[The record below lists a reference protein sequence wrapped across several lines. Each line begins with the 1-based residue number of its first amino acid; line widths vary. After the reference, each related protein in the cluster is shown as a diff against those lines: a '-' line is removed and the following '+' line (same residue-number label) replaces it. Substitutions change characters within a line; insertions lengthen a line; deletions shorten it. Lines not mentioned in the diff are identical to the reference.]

1 MAGMLLRMPGA
12 GLGVGQPG
20 VAGIGVGP
28 RLPGL
33 GGMGAIH
40 ADMPARM
47 GAPRVGGGLRLG
59 VPKLRVKPQL
69 ARQALLSG
77 MKGPG
82 PQGL

>member
-1 MAGMLLRMPGA
+1 M
-12 GLGVGQPG
+12 
-20 VAGIGVGP
+20 
-28 RLPGL
+28 
-33 GGMGAIH
+33 AIH
-40 ADMPARM
+40 QDMPARM